1 MKRYMIFVA
10 LATVLASCATP
21 KMTNKAG
28 GVQYTCEP
36 EVLTV
41 VNNKVDVSLQLDF
54 PKGYLDKNSLMVFTP
69 VLVYGDKQSTG
80 KPFIY
85 QGETVMANYKVV
97 PENGISHRES
107 FSFDFV
113 PAMEQCTLELRMT
126 LVEGN
131 KRREL
136 KTVKLANGCN
146 VTYRMV
152 QVSGEYELKPDGYER
167 VTRHSTETSILFDVN
182 SSTVKNNSRNR
193 SAVNVYKSYL
203 SDLNV
208 NDRYKITG
216 TEIVAYASPEGGE
229 EYNAKLSDRRANAAV
244 KTWNDMSSGMKA
256 DSMAVRSIGQDW
268 EGFKEALENS
278 DIEEKDLILRV
289 LSMYDDPAMRESEIR
304 NLSFIYDDLKKEVF
318 PDLRRATF
326 VVNAEHTGYSD
337 EELIELSEKYLST
350 LSEPEV
356 LHLAT
361 ITDDTKSKKYYY
373 RFAGQ
378 RFLSET
384 GYYNLAMLSLDENSN
399 EIALV
404 YLDKAGEDADVL
416 NARGVVEMRKGNYAE
431 ARTWFLRSESESAR
445 KNLGTLCI
453 IEGKYDEAAKL
464 LEGSG
469 SANEALVYILTGQT
483 DKAVASARTDTPRDA
498 YIAAI
503 AYARSGDAAKLE
515 KALEIAGTDPVL
527 AEKAKK
533 DVEFVEFR

>member
-1 MKRYMIFVA
+1 MA
-10 LATVLASCATP
+10 LAMMFASCATP
-21 KMTNKAG
+21 KKQMTNRADDIQFK
-28 GVQYTCEP
+28 CDP
-36 EVLTV
+36 EILTV
-41 VNNKVDVSLQLDF
+41 VNDKVEVAMQLTF
-54 PKGYLDKNSLMVFTP
+54 PKGYFDRKSLMVFTP
-69 VLVYGDKQSTG
+69 VIIYPEGQATG

-85 QGETVMANYKVV
+85 QGEDVMANYKVV
-97 PENGISHRES
+97 PVKGISHQEKQT
-107 FSFDFV
+107 FDFV
-113 PAMEQCTLELRMT
+113 PAMEQCRLELRMT
-126 LVEGN
+126 LVTGE
-131 KRREL
+131 KRHDL
-136 KTVKLANGCN
+136 KTVKLADGCN
-146 VTYRMV
+146 VTYRMA
-152 QVSGEYELKPDGYER
+152 QISGEYELKPDGYER
-167 VTRHSTETSILFDVN
+167 VTRYSTETSILFDVN
-182 SSTVKNNSRNR
+182 SSTVKNTSRNR

-208 NDRYKITG
+208 NDRYKVTG

-229 EYNAKLSDRRANAAV
+229 EYNAKLSDRRADAAV
-244 KTWNDMSSGMKA
+244 KAWNDMSSGMKA

-337 EELIELSEKYLST
+337 EELLELSEKYLST

-361 ITDDTKSKKYYY
+361 INDDVKWKKYYY

-416 NARGVVEMRKGNYAE
+416 NARGVVEMRKGRYSE
-431 ARTWFLRSESESAR
+431 ARTYFQRSGSESAR
-445 KNLGTLCI
+445 KNLGTLSI
-453 IEGKYDEAAKL
+453 VEGRYEEAAEL
-464 LEGSG
+464 LAGSG
-469 SANEALVYILTGQT
+469 SANEVLVYILAGQI
-483 DKAVASARTDTPRDA
+483 DKAVAAARTDTPRDA
-498 YIAAI
+498 YLAAV
-503 AYARSGDAAKLE
+503 AYARHGDDKEFE
-515 KALEIAGTDPVL
+515 KALEIAKSDPVL
-527 AEKAKK
+527 SKKAQK
-533 DVEFVEFR
+533 DVEFVDFR